1 MVYALPV
8 RGVFETNCY
17 FDIDDKTN
25 HGFLIDPGAEGE
37 KLAKLILERGW
48 VIEAILLTHGHFDHF
63 GGVAALR
70 DTLDLP
76 VLIHEE
82 GRVYLEGPEL
92 NLSRFCGG
100 DLTVEG
106 AKYFQD
112 GDVLTLQVGTLS
124 LRILHTPGH
133 TNDSCV
139 LLDSEANTAFVGDTI
154 FKDSMGNPNYPTGNQ
169 RQLLSS
175 IRNVIM
181 QLPEN
186 TILCSGHSA
195 PTTVGREKHH
205 YF

>member
-1 MVYALPV
+1 MIYTLPV

-17 FDIDDKTN
+17 FDIDDVTN

-37 KLAKLILERGW
+37 KLSELILERGW
-48 VIEAILLTHGHFDHF
+48 LIEAILLTHGHFDHF

-70 DTLDLP
+70 DALDLP
-76 VLIHEE
+76 VLIHEA
-82 GRVYLEGPEL
+82 GREYLEGPEL

-106 AKYFQD
+106 AKYFRD
-112 GDVLTLQVGTLS
+112 GDVLTLREGALC
-124 LRILHTPGH
+124 LRVLHTPGH

-139 LLDSEANTAFVGDTI
+139 LLDSEANMAFVGDTI

-169 RQLLSS
+169 RRLLNS
-175 IRNVIM
+175 IRTVIM
-181 QLPEN
+181 KLPED
-186 TILCSGHSA
+186 TVLLSGHSE
-195 PTTVGREKHH
+195 PTTVGRERYH

>member
-1 MVYALPV
+1 MIYTLPV

-37 KLAKLILERGW
+37 KLAELILERGW
-48 VIEAILLTHGHFDHF
+48 IIEAILLTHGHFDHF

-70 DTLDLP
+70 DALDLP
-76 VLIHEE
+76 VMIHEE
-82 GRVYLEGPEL
+82 GKAYLEGPEL

-106 AKYFQD
+106 VEYFRN
-112 GDVLTLQVGTLS
+112 GDVLSLQEGTLS

-139 LLDSEANTAFVGDTI
+139 LYHAEANTAFVGDTI

-169 RQLLSS
+169 RRLLSS

-181 QLPEN
+181 RFPED
-186 TILCSGHSA
+186 TMLCSGHSA

>member
-1 MVYALPV
+1 MIYTLPV

-17 FDIDDKTN
+17 FDIDDVTS

-37 KLAKLILERGW
+37 KLTELILERGW

-70 DTLDLP
+70 DALDLP

-82 GRVYLEGPEL
+82 GRAYLERPEL

-100 DLTVEG
+100 DLTVKG
-106 AKYFQD
+106 AEYFRD
-112 GDVLTLQVGTLS
+112 GDVLTLREGTLS
-124 LRILHTPGH
+124 LRVLHTPGH

-139 LLDSEANTAFVGDTI
+139 LLDAEASTAFVGDTI
-154 FKDSMGNPNYPTGNQ
+154 FRDSMGNPNYPTGNQ
-169 RQLLSS
+169 RRLLSS

-181 QLPEN
+181 KLPED

-205 YF
+205 YI